1 MSSKEL
7 ILENIRKNNLVKDVK
22 LPSYENFGIKFENK
36 FEIFSTMIESV
47 GGKALLIEKQELDKT
62 IKELY
67 QDEKQIASNVE
78 FCTLGNFDA
87 NGVDDPHLLKDIDL
101 AVVKGNFAVAEN
113 GAIWMKNESNRHR
126 SLYFIAQNIVI
137 VIDEKDIV
145 NNMHEAY
152 EKINFENSGYGVFIS
167 GPSKTADI
175 EQSLVIGAHGPKSGY
190 VIFIKSWYNS

>member
-7 ILENIRKNNLVKDVK
+7 ILNKIRISNCVEEIP
-22 LPSYENFGIKFENK
+22 LPKIEDIGITFENK
-36 FEIFSTMIESV
+36 IEKFKDIIQTV
-47 GGKALLIEKQELDKT
+47 GGVGLESCAAELDLV

-67 QDEKQIASNVE
+67 PDEKVISSNVKD
-78 FCTLGNFDA
+78 CTLGNI
-87 NGVDDPHLLKDIDL
+87 NPNELENPHELEKLDL
-101 AVVKGNFAVAEN
+101 AIIKGEFAVSEN
-113 GAIWMKNESNRHR
+113 GAVWIKNEDNRHR

-137 VIDEKDIV
+137 IVNKNDIV

-152 EKINFENSGYGVFIS
+152 DRISFEKAGYGVFVS

-190 VIFIKSWYNS
+190 VIFI